1 MKQQW
6 RRPARAAAVH
16 HMCVRDTVANGL
28 DTTMRQPSC
37 QKGVATG
44 AGGGGPG
51 EGAAP

>member
-1 MKQQW
+1 
-6 RRPARAAAVH
+6 
-16 HMCVRDTVANGL
+16 
-28 DTTMRQPSC
+28 MRQPSC